1 MNVRENEGAST
12 VDTAITRRSIVSQTP
27 SIFSFSKA
35 LWNQHDEVYKMILPT
50 AVVRNFATKLDIVRE
65 QKWNAWLDELIG
77 YKEVHGHCN
86 VPKTSKE
93 YSRLGIWV
101 YTQRREYKKFMDGDK
116 SSHMTQTRIV
126 KLEEVGFEWS
136 AGLLSWEK
144 RYQQLLDF
152 KTDHGHCNV
161 PKRFKENT
169 QLGNWVGKQRYQ
181 YKLFM
186 NGDKASQMT
195 QERID
200 MLEAINFQWSIAPP
214 SWKERYQELI
224 AYKNN
229 HGDCNVPRR
238 FKESKQLGEWVA
250 TQRTQY
256 KKFKDGKPSHMTQ
269 ERIDMLEEIG
279 FEWIVRGKRG
289 SE

>member
-1 MNVRENEGAST
+1 MMSIGQHEEGAAT
-12 VDTAITRRSIVSQTP
+12 VGRAITHRSP

-50 AVVRNFATKLDIVRE
+50 AVRNFATKLYITRE
-65 QKWNAWLDELIG
+65 QKWNAWLDELIR
-77 YKEVHGHCN
+77 YKEEHGHCN

-93 YSRLGIWV
+93 HSRLGIWV
-101 YTQRREYKKFMDGDK
+101 YTQRYEYKKFMDGDK

-238 FKESKQLGEWVA
+238 FEESKQLGEWVA